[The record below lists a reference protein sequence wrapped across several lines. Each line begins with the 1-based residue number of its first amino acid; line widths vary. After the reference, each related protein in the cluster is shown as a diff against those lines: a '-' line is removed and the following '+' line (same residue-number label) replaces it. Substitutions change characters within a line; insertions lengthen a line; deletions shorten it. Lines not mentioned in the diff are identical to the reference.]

1 MEARY
6 RRGGLVGPVILI
18 GLGVIFLLNN
28 LGRLDWGVWLFILRL
43 WPVLLIGAGL
53 DLLVGRRSIWGSLL
67 VVVVM
72 LGVLAGAV
80 LFYQQRGWGGTELA
94 RQSISRAL
102 EEATSADVTLDF
114 GLGALSVGA
123 LSEGGNLIEGTV
135 ELYRG
140 ERLVEHYAVVAE
152 EAQYSLSP
160 EGDTWNAFPNWPARM
175 ARWDVA
181 LSPNIPV
188 VLTIDSGVGET
199 VLDLRGLQV
208 IELSVD
214 GGLGTMRLTLPAQG
228 DLEGDLNV
236 GIGAVEIL
244 VPQGVAV
251 RMQVDGGLSN
261 VVVPAGYV
269 RDGDVYTSP
278 GYASA
283 ENRVLLHV
291 EGGIGQIRIQAAPMP

>member
-53 DLLVGRRSIWGSLL
+53 DLLVGRRSVWGSLL

-80 LFYQQRGWGGTELA
+80 IFYQQRGWGGTELA
-94 RQSISRAL
+94 RQSISRPL
-102 EEATSADVTLDF
+102 EGATSADVTLNF
-114 GLGALSVGA
+114 GLRALSVGA
-123 LSEGGNLIEGTV
+123 LSEGGNLIEGTA

-140 ERLVEHYAVVAE
+140 ERLVEHYAVVGE
-152 EAQYSLSP
+152 EAQYSLNP
-160 EGDTWNAFPNWPARM
+160 GGETWNEFPNWPARI

-181 LSPNIPV
+181 LSPSIPM

-199 VLDLRGLQV
+199 LLDLQELEV
-208 IELSVD
+208 VELSVD
-214 GGLGTMRLTLPAQG
+214 VGLGTMRLTLPAQG
-228 DLEGDLNV
+228 ELEGDLNA
-236 GIGAVEIL
+236 GIGSVEIL
-244 VPQGVAV
+244 VPQGVAL
-251 RMQVDGGLSN
+251 RMRVDGGLSN
-261 VVVPAGYV
+261 VIVPAGYV

-283 ENRVLLHV
+283 ENRVQLRV
-291 EGGIGQIRIQAAPMP
+291 EGGIGQIRVQAAPVP

>member
-53 DLLVGRRSIWGSLL
+53 DLLVGRRSVWGSLL

-80 LFYQQRGWGGTELA
+80 IFYQQRGLGGTELA
-94 RQSISRAL
+94 RQSISRPL
-102 EEATSADVTLDF
+102 EEATSADVTLNF
-114 GLGALSVGA
+114 GLRALSVGA

-140 ERLVEHYAVVAE
+140 ERLVERYAVVGE

-160 EGDTWNAFPNWPARM
+160 EGDTWNAFPNWPARI

-181 LSPNIPV
+181 LSPSIPM

-199 VLDLRGLQV
+199 VLDLQGLQV

-228 DLEGDLNV
+228 DVEGDLNA
-236 GIGAVEIL
+236 GMGAVEIL

-251 RMQVDGGLSN
+251 RMQVDSGLSN

-269 RDGDVYTSP
+269 RDGDTYTSP

-283 ENRVLLHV
+283 ENRVQLRV

>member
-80 LFYQQRGWGGTELA
+80 IFYQQRGWGGTELA
-94 RQSISRAL
+94 RQSISRPL
-102 EEATSADVTLDF
+102 EEATSADVTLSF
-114 GLGALSVGA
+114 GLRALSVGA
-123 LSEGGNLIEGTV
+123 LSEGGNLIEGTA

-140 ERLVEHYAVVAE
+140 ERLVERYAVVGE

-160 EGDTWNAFPNWPARM
+160 EGETWNAFPNWPARM

-188 VLTIDSGVGET
+188 VLMIDSGVGET
-199 VLDLRGLQV
+199 VLDLQGLQV

-228 DLEGDLNV
+228 DVEGDLNL

-261 VVVPAGYV
+261 VIVPAGYV

-283 ENRVLLHV
+283 ENRVQLRL

>member
-1 MEARY
+1 MEGRY
-6 RRGGLVGPVILI
+6 RRGGLVGPVLLI

-43 WPVLLIGAGL
+43 WPVLLIGIGL
-53 DLLVGRRSIWGSLL
+53 DLLVGRRSVWGSLL

-80 LFYQQRGWGGTELA
+80 IFYQRSGWGGAELR
-94 RQSISRAL
+94 RQSISRPL
-102 EEATSADVTLDF
+102 EEATSAEVTLDS
-114 GLGALSVGA
+114 GLRALSLGA
-123 LSEGGNLIEGTV
+123 LSEGGNLIEGTA

-140 ERLVEHYAVVAE
+140 ERLAEHYAVVGE
-152 EAQYSLSP
+152 EAQYRLSA
-160 EGDTWNAFPNWPARM
+160 EGDTWNAFPNWPARV
-175 ARWDVA
+175 ARWEVA
-181 LSPNIPV
+181 LSPDIPV

-208 IELSVD
+208 IELSLD

-228 DLEGDLNV
+228 DLEGDLNL
-236 GIGAVEIL
+236 GIGAVDIL

-251 RMQVDGGLSN
+251 RMQVDAGPSN
-261 VVVPAGYV
+261 IVVPAAYV

-278 GYASA
+278 GYTSA
-283 ENRVLLHV
+283 ENRVQLYV
-291 EGGIGQIRIQAAPMP
+291 EGGIGQIRIQAAPAP